1 MKPKLKSRPRKLT
14 RKDKV
19 FPVCLTDDMARAIA
33 DEAENEGVSRQVI
46 IRQIIQ
52 HGLSPV
58 IKANKK
64 RRDMLA

>member
-1 MKPKLKSRPRKLT
+1 MKPKPRPRKLS
-14 RKDKV
+14 RKDKI
-19 FPVCLTDDMARAIA
+19 FPICLTDDMTRAIA
-33 DEAENEGVSRQVI
+33 NEAQDEGVSRQVI